1 MAAAKA
7 RYKGNKIKQNTMFN
21 INIDTIVVPNTLY
34 DLSENQESASS
45 ASKDLTAAS
54 SKRGR
59 KSERDDGIGIFLVEL
74 GL

>member
-1 MAAAKA
+1 
-7 RYKGNKIKQNTMFN
+7 
-21 INIDTIVVPNTLY
+21 
-34 DLSENQESASS
+34 ENQESASS
-45 ASKDLTAAS
+45 ASKDITAAS